1 MQRELRQYVEE
12 NILPLYDGFDGSH
25 NRTHVEN
32 VIRQSL
38 AIAEDYAVD
47 TDMVYTI
54 AAYHDSGLGKGRE
67 THHITSGARLAED
80 ENLAR
85 WFTPEQIDTMREAV
99 EDHRAS
105 AESAP
110 RSIYGRIVA
119 DADRELDLTRLVGRT
134 LAYGASH
141 FPQLTDE
148 EQDER
153 AYAHVRDKFGPDG
166 YMRLWLPD
174 AATNAHKRQEI
185 NDLLADKAAFFRLC
199 AQIRAES

>member
-1 MQRELRQYVEE
+1 MQRELRRYVEE

-25 NRTHVEN
+25 NRIHVQN
-32 VIRQSL
+32 VIRKSL
-38 AIAEDYAVD
+38 AIAEDYDVD
-47 TDMVYTI
+47 VDMVYAI
-54 AAYHDSGLGKGRE
+54 AAYHDSGLNEGRE
-67 THHITSGARLAED
+67 THHITSGARLAGD
-80 ENLAR
+80 ETLAQ
-85 WFTPEQIDTMREAV
+85 WFTPAQIAIMREAV

-119 DADRELDLTRLVGRT
+119 DADRELDLKRLVGRT

-141 FPQLTDE
+141 FPQLTDA

-153 AYAHVRDKFGPDG
+153 AYDHVRDKFGPEG

-174 AATNAHKRQEI
+174 AATNARLRQEI
-185 NDLLADKAAFFRLC
+185 NGLLADKDAFFRLC
-199 AQIRAES
+199 AAIRAKK